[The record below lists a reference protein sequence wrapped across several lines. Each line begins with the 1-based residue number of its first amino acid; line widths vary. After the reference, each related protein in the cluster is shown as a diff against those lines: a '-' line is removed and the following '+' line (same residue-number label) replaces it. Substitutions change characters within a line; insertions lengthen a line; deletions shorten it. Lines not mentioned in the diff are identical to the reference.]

1 MITKQ
6 VKLFIVVGS
15 INTLV
20 YYLIYSFFL
29 YIGMDYKLSVLLATI
44 LGVFFS
50 FKTLGNFV
58 FLNNSNKLLY
68 KFILAYSLIYL
79 LNVALI
85 KLFYSIVFNY
95 YLSGLISIIVC
106 AFVSFFLNKYFVFSG
121 QKASKLSDL
130 E

>member
-6 VKLFIVVGS
+6 IKLFIVVGS

-58 FLNNSNKLLY
+58 FLNKSNKLLY
-68 KFILAYSLIYL
+68 KFILVYSVIYL

-85 KLFYSIVFNY
+85 KLFYSVVFNY
-95 YLSGLISIIVC
+95 YISGLISVVVC

-121 QKASKLSDL
+121 QKKGKPIDL